1 MSLKEKETRINEQLR
16 QLNPRYA
23 IANLRLTDPVSQ
35 RYDFDIV
42 KNFARK
48 HIEAV
53 ERIFQ
58 SVLGV
63 QRKPNETKVTTKVVL
78 PQPAY
83 QKLQQLKRTRHK
95 SQSEIVA
102 ELLLNA

>member
-1 MSLKEKETRINEQLR
+1 MSLKEKETLINEKLR
-16 QLNPRYA
+16 QLDPHYA
-23 IANLRLTDPVSQ
+23 IVNLRLTDPAIG

-42 KNFARK
+42 KDFANK
-48 HIEAV
+48 HMKDVKGIL
-53 ERIFQ
+53 R

-63 QRKPNETKVTTKVVL
+63 KSKPNETKVTTKLVL